1 MHTRTTADYSPLRG
15 PIMDDNGRDVSG
27 RSKKERQE
35 YEQAV
40 NARRDMM
47 KLFENRVIKEKRK
60 PRKTWKQRMVEKAR
74 NFKEKDVA

>member
-47 KLFENRVIKEKRK
+47 KLFENRVTKAKKK
-60 PRKTWKQRMVEKAR
+60 PKMTRAERRQRKTKK
-74 NFKEKDVA
+74 

>member
-40 NARRDMM
+40 NARRDML
-47 KLFENRVIKEKRK
+47 KLLEQREYRSHDYRVRRK
-60 PRKTWKQRMVEKAR
+60 K
-74 NFKEKDVA
+74 NNVAPIQAEEVG